1 MIIRK
6 LFKFEGAH
14 VVRNCSSVRC
24 RENIHG
30 HSYVVEVFIESDRLD
45 RGYMVMDF
53 TLLDRVKL
61 LVDSF
66 DHTYSLWEGEP
77 DDFKAFIRRYNRRVA
92 EIPVSPSAEGY
103 ALLFFYG
110 LMPLSVL
117 GTSLAAGLLRPYG
130 KMSWL
135 FVPAAAVLALLLPW
149 LTFSLANTLT
159 FGNLNPLD
167 PTAFVFGAAVSAVGF
182 GAGTGVRALRARRH
196 GAR

>member
-1 MIIRK
+1 MSKEKEIRGISYRATVD
-6 LFKFEGAH
+6 EESRH
-14 VVRNCSSVRC
+14 V
-24 RENIHG
+24 
-30 HSYVVEVFIESDRLD
+30 
-45 RGYMVMDF
+45 
-53 TLLDRVKL
+53 
-61 LVDSF
+61 
-66 DHTYSLWEGEP
+66 
-77 DDFKAFIRRYNRRVA
+77 
-92 EIPVSPSAEGY
+92 EGY

>member
-1 MIIRK
+1 MK
-6 LFKFEGAH
+6 
-14 VVRNCSSVRC
+14 
-24 RENIHG
+24 
-30 HSYVVEVFIESDRLD
+30 
-45 RGYMVMDF
+45 
-53 TLLDRVKL
+53 
-61 LVDSF
+61 
-66 DHTYSLWEGEP
+66 
-77 DDFKAFIRRYNRRVA
+77 
-92 EIPVSPSAEGY
+92 PSAKVVVPAVLLGTWLFSLFVFWCVIGPADALGY

-135 FVPAAAVLALLLPW
+135 FVPAAAVLALLHPW